1 MLAGVPSTSH
11 IDYVRFAAAHAP
23 TSKTWDV
30 FVRDVLIDQWLAHYA
45 RVSDWSIQVLEIAQG
60 ELTFLFD
67 AGPTL
72 VENRLGPGEDRL
84 VAAWGCSRLP
94 AGKRDHGRLA
104 RFLPSPRLWSG
115 SGRDRGHF
123 IAHASGGG
131 TDLNLFPQVA
141 ALNRGRTEEGKRWR
155 EMERYAAARPGTP
168 LLVRPVYDSADW
180 TPAALDFAI
189 LTITGLQ
196 AERFSNR

>member
-1 MLAGVPSTSH
+1 
-11 IDYVRFAAAHAP
+11 
-23 TSKTWDV
+23 
-30 FVRDVLIDQWLAHYA
+30 
-45 RVSDWSIQVLEIAQG
+45 
-60 ELTFLFD
+60 LFD
-67 AGPTL
+67 AAPTL

-94 AGKRDHGRLA
+94 AGKRDRGRLA
-104 RFLPSPRLWSG
+104 RFLPSPPLWSG

-123 IAHASGGG
+123 IAHAAGGD

-141 ALNRGRTEEGKRWR
+141 ALNRGHTEEGKRWR

-180 TPAALDFAI
+180 TPARWAS
-189 LTITGLQ
+189 
-196 AERFSNR
+196 RFSRSPGCKPSGSQTDRHGAQHRRHPIGLKRRLIHRSEDGQGLGSTRDSAAVRRSRRLGRTGCG